1 MLQTR
6 GPTTQSAYSG
16 GLESARS
23 MRCAYGER
31 ARRGVVV
38 LQRRTSL
45 FRRRPR
51 FHLSVGSRAPYHRSR
66 SDGNDTLDAQ
76 SIHETD
82 PGHRRTR
89 RGARGCVAERGPA
102 RSAARPARPRSPA
115 AADAHAARTA
125 AAAAAVPGPR
135 GPGSASSRDDARRAP
150 AAAPRHHRPR
160 PRRVSRPSA
169 PEALIRGVAPR
180 GRSSC
185 AAFRPSSLRRRSL
198 SRRPGWARTMPD
210 IC

>member
-1 MLQTR
+1 MRLR
-6 GPTTQSAYSG
+6 GARAKREWSFCNAGPLCSG
-16 GLESARS
+16 ES
-23 MRCAYGER
+23 
-31 ARRGVVV
+31 
-38 LQRRTSL
+38 
-45 FRRRPR
+45 PR
-51 FHLSVGSRAPYHRSR
+51 FHLSEGSRAPYHRSR

-169 PEALIRGVAPR
+169 AAALILGAAPPR
-180 GRSSC
+180 GRSPC
-185 AAFRPSSLRRRSL
+185 AAFRLSSSRRRLL
-198 SRRPGWARTMPD
+198 SRRQGWARTTPG